1 MEVFKAM
8 LPQRELERL
17 RPQMQFVQKNL
28 YMNLALNEN
37 KLMPVVLRD
46 VRTSQPNTAVFPDG
60 EDVVVKWKGIKD
72 DVYFD
77 DLCTQL
83 PPPSRDITT
92 TVNTPEKHE
101 ILRNSLLNL
110 AFPFT
115 NLSLTFLVRLHE
127 SEK

>member
-46 VRTSQPNTAVFPDG
+46 VRTFQPNTAVFPDG

-77 DLCTQL
+77 DLSTNLQY
-83 PPPSRDITT
+83 
-92 TVNTPEKHE
+92 E

-110 AFPFT
+110 EFPFT
-115 NLSLTFLVRLHE
+115 SGGYNRRWPTNVLLVIY
-127 SEK
+127 